1 MLTDTFAQEMQAKY
15 KDSQTELNELL
26 SSVEAI

>member
-15 KDSQTELNELL
+15 KKSQAELDEMVANME
-26 SSVEAI
+26 SI